1 MKNSAASSPGRRV
14 WLHVRT
20 RHVMFR
26 VTSCRCL
33 VCSCVFCFFFQ
44 FYCRNVCRLLPIKR
58 KTVEALLNNCRLAC
72 EELWK
77 CKAQTFAKRAVTQ
90 VEKKKNWKSC
100 ASSKQTKKKK
110 KKEST
115 LLALNQVLDNAWQRL
130 DTQIDSI
137 SHEVSFVVNG
147 SSPEHQEVQLHW
159 GRTARSSK
167 KWRYKYTNRQKLF

>member
-33 VCSCVFCFFFQ
+33 VVAVFFVFSFSFTVVTSAGCYRSNAKLLKPCKTIEDQPARSCE
-44 FYCRNVCRLLPIKR
+44 NVRHKLSQNGQLRRL
-58 KTVEALLNNCRLAC
+58 
-72 EELWK
+72 
-77 CKAQTFAKRAVTQ
+77 
-90 VEKKKNWKSC
+90 KKKNWKSC

-110 KKEST
+110 NQEST

-159 GRTARSSK
+159 GRTVRSSK
-167 KWRYKYTNRQKLF
+167 K

>member
-33 VCSCVFCFFFQ
+33 VVAVFFVFSFSFTVVTSAGCYRSNAKLLKPCKTIVDQPARSCE
-44 FYCRNVCRLLPIKR
+44 NVRYKLSQNGQLRRL
-58 KTVEALLNNCRLAC
+58 
-72 EELWK
+72 
-77 CKAQTFAKRAVTQ
+77 
-90 VEKKKNWKSC
+90 KKKNWKSC
-100 ASSKQTKKKK
+100 ASSKQTKKKNQ
-110 KKEST
+110 EST
-115 LLALNQVLDNAWQRL
+115 LLALNQVLDNEWQRL
-130 DTQIDSI
+130 DTQIDTI

-159 GRTARSSK
+159 GRTVRSSK
-167 KWRYKYTNRQKLF
+167 K